1 MMLSQTDDALSRVR
15 WWCLN
20 PISMMLSISADYQ
33 ISPNLISTH
42 NSWNQQFSC
51 FLFQLR
57 VRCRYERECFVLK
70 NLNLNIFGKSKSLL
84 PTVRDIFPFL
94 PVFPSYLGIMLVKEA
109 HEGKAP
115 RSSRITLLGGR
126 SSHLNFWWNKEQP
139 LICTKWKRASIIPWA
154 GRCHRHPQTFQT
166 EAVGPE
172 NTIIVILKLQLFF

>member
-84 PTVRDIFPFL
+84 PTVRDIFFHFSQFSLLTSASCLSKKRTKAKPRDL
-94 PVFPSYLGIMLVKEA
+94 PESRSLGEEVVI
-109 HEGKAP
+109 
-115 RSSRITLLGGR
+115 
-126 SSHLNFWWNKEQP
+126 LNFWWNKEQP

-166 EAVGPE
+166 EAAGP
-172 NTIIVILKLQLFF
+172 